1 MKGPDLISILL
12 GGFIKPLMLIGVIA
26 FLFLLLRN
34 RSAALKHFCLLMGM
48 ISLLILPVSA
58 YLIPDMTWE
67 FPLSDLIFQYM
78 PFVWQEY
85 LLKTSYAPVD
95 PVLWQSFLVVYL
107 LGSTSIIFYLIIS
120 FIQLWIIYARAKPVK
135 DIETGEL
142 VNEIRALLGIKRG
155 VKLVCSHEI
164 DSPCVWGI
172 INPRILIPQSWQ
184 EWSYEQ
190 KVSVFMHELGHVHRY
205 DALSLFIVKIS
216 CAVFWFLP
224 PVWWFAKKM
233 ARDSEMACD
242 DLIYRLQDKQ
252 VQYAEHL
259 LQLANH
265 SKSGSGVVV
274 SILGDGVA
282 GHSEIYQRIMAVL
295 DNKKPRQAVEPES
308 VQYPLIIG
316 LLLVIVLGTLNHI
329 SLNTVI
335 QSRESSSVFNWSW
348 AKIIESKNQDAN
360 ILEAEKTLLS
370 VDEFQAQA
378 RPVLIT
384 GDMPEV
390 EKIEYGISEEYR
402 ADLEIDKSS
411 LQKEELIDSTITS
424 KNNSVYRSLKTIH
437 PSYPDA
443 ALKKGLTG
451 FVKIA
456 FNLDGTGVPINIRI
470 VESQPFGVFDQSV
483 IQAIEQS
490 RFEWLEKNSAH
501 SDIQQH
507 FVFQLDTRRKR

>member
-1 MKGPDLISILL
+1 MRGPDLISMLL
-12 GGFIKPLMLIGVIA
+12 SGFIKPLMLIGVIA
-26 FLFLLLRN
+26 IVFLLLRN

-67 FPLSDLIFQYM
+67 FPFADLMFQYM
-78 PFVWQEY
+78 PFEWQEY

-95 PVLWQSFLVVYL
+95 PLLWQSFLVVYL

-155 VKLVCSHEI
+155 VKLVSSQEI

-184 EWSYEQ
+184 EWNYEQ

-265 SKSGSGVVV
+265 SKSGSGVAV
-274 SILGDGVA
+274 SILGDSVA
-282 GHSEIYQRIMAVL
+282 GHSEIYQRIMAIL

-308 VQYPLIIG
+308 VQYPLIVGFI
-316 LLLVIVLGTLNHI
+316 LVFSLGALDNFNLH
-329 SLNTVI
+329 TVV
-335 QSRESSSVFNWSW
+335 QSHPSRSVFNWSW

-370 VDEFQAQA
+370 ADEFQAQVK
-378 RPVLIT
+378 PVLIT

-390 EKIEYGISEEYR
+390 EKMEYGISEEYR
-402 ADLEIDKSS
+402 TDLEIDKRSF
-411 LQKEELIDSTITS
+411 QKEELIDSTVTS
-424 KNNSVYRSLKTIH
+424 KNISEYRSLKVVQ
-437 PSYPDA
+437 PSYPDV

-456 FNLDGTGVPINIRI
+456 FNVDVTGVPINIRI
-470 VESQPFGVFDQSV
+470 VESRPSGVFDQSV

-490 RFEWLEKNSAH
+490 RFEWLEKNSLH
-501 SDIQQH
+501 SDILQH

>member
-67 FPLSDLIFQYM
+67 FPLSDLMFQSM
-78 PFVWQEY
+78 PFIWQEY
-85 LLKTSYAPVD
+85 LLKTSHIPVE
-95 PVLWQSFLVVYL
+95 PLWWQSILMVYL
-107 LGSTSIIFYLIIS
+107 LVSTSIIFYLIMS
-120 FIQLWIIYARAKPVK
+120 FIQLWKIYARAKPVK
-135 DIETGEL
+135 DIETREL
-142 VNEIRALLGIKRG
+142 VNEIRALLGIKRRI
-155 VKLVCSHEI
+155 KLVSSQEI

-172 INPRILIPQSWQ
+172 IHPRVLIPQSSQ

-259 LQLANH
+259 LQIANH
-265 SKSGSGVVV
+265 STSGSGVVV
-274 SILGDGVA
+274 SMSGDGIA
-282 GHSEIYQRIMAVL
+282 GHSEIYQRIMAIL

-316 LLLVIVLGTLNHI
+316 LLLVIALGTLNHI

-335 QSRESSSVFNWSW
+335 QSHESSSVFNWSW
-348 AKIIESKNQDAN
+348 AKITESKNQNAN
-360 ILEAEKTLLS
+360 ILEAENTLLS
-370 VDEFQAQA
+370 VDEFQSQA
-378 RPVLIT
+378 KPVLIT

-390 EKIEYGISEEYR
+390 EKVEYGISEEYK

-411 LQKEELIDSTITS
+411 FQKEELIDSTIAS
-424 KNNSVYRSLKTIH
+424 KNNSVYRSLKVSQ
-437 PSYPDA
+437 PLYPDA

-451 FVKIA
+451 FVKIT
-456 FNLDGTGVPINIRI
+456 FDLDAAGVPINIHI
-470 VESQPFGVFDQSV
+470 TESQPSGVFDESV
-483 IQAIEQS
+483 IQSIKNS
-490 RFEWLEKNSAH
+490 RFEWLEKNYSHSA
-501 SDIQQH
+501 IQQH